1 MFLTVKEMLLLCA
14 FHDGTLSATIDLLR
28 NANEKNSERMAL
40 IKSVTEKLESMNE
53 GENISLY
60 FDPES

>member
-1 MFLTVKEMLLLCA
+1 MFLTTKEMLLLCA
-14 FHDGTLSATIDLLR
+14 LHQGTLSATLKVLR
-28 NANEKNSERMAL
+28 KAKDESPERMAL

-53 GENISLY
+53 GSNVALQ